1 MIEKTEFGILISY
14 EEWEIIQE
22 KLNNGTTSEIATL
35 EQENKALKEVLNTMN
50 SFLISSAE
58 VKE

>member
-50 SFLISSAE
+50 SFLTE
-58 VKE
+58 VEQ